1 MKALAAVA
9 RDAEASLSVCLFH
22 VRMRRACG
30 THLHQR
36 FSKWGVLGPVAAI
49 AASGN
54 LIEMYTSGS
63 HSDLTNQSP
72 GLRTIT
78 NPPGHS
84 RKNYCFNPTLSVY
97 RRGD

>member
-1 MKALAAVA
+1 MFVSCQNEKGPWDSATPEVLKV
-9 RDAEASLSVCLFH
+9 
-22 VRMRRACG
+22 
-30 THLHQR
+30 
-36 FSKWGVLGPVAAI
+36 GVLEPAAAAT

-72 GLRTIT
+72 GLCTIT
-78 NPPGHS
+78 NLRGHS
-84 RKNYCFNPTLSVY
+84 RKNYCFNPTLSAY